1 MENDIEFM
9 RERIEK
15 AENLIRNYKADADC
29 SDEIVG
35 GLRRENEKLLAEVAR
50 LRRENEGNKGD
61 RLEGICEKISE
72 SVLRGNQ
79 IDCDP

>member
-35 GLRRENEKLLAEVAR
+35 GLRRENEKLLAENAR
-50 LRRENEGNKGD
+50 LRRENEDLNKD
-61 RLEGICEKISE
+61 LLDCEQYH
-72 SVLRGNQ
+72 RRM
-79 IDCDP
+79 P